1 MFYNTF
7 RTTKSSLREADNKL
21 AGVGKTIINHRERLL
36 NLQKSQKLKD
46 LLITKFMQKY
56 GIKNPEKILEDEI
69 SKFLQGQKLTDA
81 DLKRLDTKVKN
92 ILKEKVSK
100 ENTKNTLTQS
110 LPELPQ
116 TQDTKLKNQKTTLR
130 NLTIENDKEN
140 NLLNDNIPSI
150 PSKRGKSLQKIL
162 STEPGF
168 SINTLDGPKL
178 SSSVYSPMNNRYRRK
193 FKKPEE
199 ELAELEA
206 EFGEEEKKN
215 KNNKRYERLNFS
227 DVGDEWNAIAKYN
240 RKIYEDQ
247 IKEEKLK
254 DSELKRRNREDLDL
268 QIKQRLRKEYEDEL
282 KEKEYDIIFQE
293 HQKKMDE
300 LEKEKN
306 EAIKKQKLKEKEIR
320 DSQMKENYIRK
331 RLETLKDQKFEKSL
345 VETIKESIE
354 KEKKEEIEK
363 KRKKNEAFLRAI
375 KENELKIKKKLEKER
390 LQKEED
396 KKMAEERLKM
406 DMKEEIARNKYYE
419 KIKKLSEFG
428 TKKSKEIID
437 RLKKEEEEED
447 KKMQYYYEQK
457 NKLAIEREKKEELRK
472 KRDKYELKKYLDMQ
486 IIEKKKEEDFLKS
499 LDNEQARVWA
509 KDCKKYNDDQIAIE
523 NKIRNMNK
531 KNLALL
537 KEQMELK
544 RKPSNTMSDAEYAMN
559 KETLEKARA
568 SLTQQQQ

>member
-21 AGVGKTIINHRERLL
+21 AGAGKTIISHRERLL

-92 ILKEKVSK
+92 ILKEKAST

-110 LPELPQ
+110 LPDLPK
-116 TQDTKLKNQKTTLR
+116 TQEIKLKNEKTTLR
-130 NLTIENDKEN
+130 NLTIGNENEN
-140 NLLNDNIPSI
+140 TLLNDNIP
-150 PSKRGKSLQKIL
+150 PKRGKSLQKIL
-162 STEPGF
+162 STEPGL
-168 SINTLDGPKL
+168 SASTLDGPKL
-178 SSSVYSPMNNRYRRK
+178 SSSVYSPMNRYRNRRRY
-193 FKKPEE
+193 KKPEE

-206 EFGEEEKKN
+206 EFAEEEKKN
-215 KNNKRYERLNFS
+215 KNNKRYERLDFS

-247 IKEEKLK
+247 IKEEQLK

-268 QIKQRLRKEYEDEL
+268 QIKQRLRKEYEDDL

-331 RLETLKDQKFEKSL
+331 RLETLKDQKFEKRL

-354 KEKKEEIEK
+354 KEKKDEIEK
-363 KRKKNEAFLRAI
+363 KRRKNEALLRAI
-375 KENELKIKKKLEKER
+375 KENEIKIKKKLEKER

-406 DMKEEIARNKYYE
+406 DMKEEIARQKYYDN
-419 KIKKLSEFG
+419 IKKLSDSG
-428 TKKSKEIID
+428 PSNSQEIID
-437 RLKKEEEEED
+437 RFKKEEEEED
-447 KKMQYYYEQK
+447 RKMQYYYEQK
-457 NKLAIEREKKEELRK
+457 NKLAIEKEKKDELRK
-472 KRDKYELKKYLDMQ
+472 KRDKLELKKYLDMQ

-499 LDNEQARVWA
+499 LDNEQARIWA
-509 KDCKKYNDDQIAIE
+509 IDCKKYNDDQIAIE
-523 NKIRNMNK
+523 NKIRNMNR

-544 RKPSNTMSDAEYAMN
+544 KKQTNSMSDTEYAMN
-559 KETLEKARA
+559 RETLEKAKM
-568 SLTQQQQ
+568 SLAQQ